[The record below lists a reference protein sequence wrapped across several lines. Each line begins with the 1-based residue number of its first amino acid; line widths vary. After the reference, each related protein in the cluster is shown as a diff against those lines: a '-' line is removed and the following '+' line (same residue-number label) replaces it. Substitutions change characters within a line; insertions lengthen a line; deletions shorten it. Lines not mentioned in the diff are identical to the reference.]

1 MKKTK
6 AQLTEAKE
14 KVIHDV
20 FYEPSG
26 HGSIKVTYQD
36 AHEKDPSITYQNV
49 QDWFNKHR
57 NQKTKLTGY
66 NSYVAE
72 GPKVGYQTDL
82 FFITDLGKNQKF
94 TIGLLTI
101 DIFTKKMVVVPLASK
116 EVGDVLAGIMESCQ
130 KLGGY
135 PKTLMSD
142 EEPAIYSQGVIDFL
156 KKQGCRLITTR
167 GHAAFAERGIRTFK
181 HMLYERIESSTAEE
195 PQWIDFIDQI
205 LVTYNYKLKHS
216 ATKLTPAEA
225 EKEPNQLKAK
235 VNMELRAKRKRRY
248 PEISVGSKVRIY
260 AKRKQFD
267 KERVSIWS
275 DEVHEVEGI
284 ESYLGQKYYKLK
296 DIKRLYGRWELLKV

>member
-82 FFITDLGKNQKF
+82 FFITDLGK
-94 TIGLLTI
+94 TRSLL
-101 DIFTKKMVVVPLASK
+101 
-116 EVGDVLAGIMESCQ
+116 
-130 KLGGY
+130 
-135 PKTLMSD
+135 
-142 EEPAIYSQGVIDFL
+142 
-156 KKQGCRLITTR
+156 
-167 GHAAFAERGIRTFK
+167 
-181 HMLYERIESSTAEE
+181 
-195 PQWIDFIDQI
+195 
-205 LVTYNYKLKHS
+205 
-216 ATKLTPAEA
+216 
-225 EKEPNQLKAK
+225 
-235 VNMELRAKRKRRY
+235 
-248 PEISVGSKVRIY
+248 
-260 AKRKQFD
+260 
-267 KERVSIWS
+267 
-275 DEVHEVEGI
+275 
-284 ESYLGQKYYKLK
+284 
-296 DIKRLYGRWELLKV
+296 